1 MEFLIQLVLEQGMF
15 CNSGW
20 YGPCCMSGR
29 LLLWIGVCILL
40 CLINTI
46 TYSSKKKKIATKSE
60 SQNFSQLYILNRLI
74 RVSHMYSFPPQKATN
89 QYTQKLKINKPT
101 TYIPSKKNE
110 TFSALSKK

>member
-46 TYSSKKKKIATKSE
+46 TYSSKKKK
-60 SQNFSQLYILNRLI
+60 N
-74 RVSHMYSFPPQKATN
+74 HN
-89 QYTQKLKINKPT
+89 QVLVPKFQPAIYP
-101 TYIPSKKNE
+101 
-110 TFSALSKK
+110 